1 MAEARV
7 EERSEKKEKSSEGRE
22 IYYYTIPL
30 RRVYWGRRSNRAAR
44 AVKLI
49 RAFVAR
55 HLHLDLDSVKISN
68 EVNEYVWRRGIEKP
82 PRYVRVRVVVTGQK
96 TEQRKEKEVEEK
108 RRALVL
114 LAREKRGG
122 SAPVKRE

>member
-7 EERSEKKEKSSEGRE
+7 EERGEKKEKSGEE
-22 IYYYTIPL
+22 KEVYYYTIPL
-30 RRVYWGRRSNRAAR
+30 GRVYWGRRSNRAAR

-49 RAFVAR
+49 RVFVAR
-55 HLHLDLDSVKISN
+55 HLHLDPDSVKISN

-82 PRYVRVRVVVTGQK
+82 PRYVRVRVVVTG
-96 TEQRKEKEVEEK
+96 EEKEKEAEEK
-108 RRALVL
+108 RRALVM

-122 SAPVKRE
+122 GTSVARG